1 MSFKKSQHSDNKIK
15 IRTIFDNI
23 MPMFDGDLDFR
34 LKFYA
39 KKKTTIPKFASK
51 TIDTNII
58 IRDVSSF
65 NIYIKQKFP
74 FMKTKGFLKQ
84 DFSGPLRVRVD
95 NNSNVDIS
103 LGKRTQLGYI
113 LCLPFVMN

>member
-1 MSFKKSQHSDNKIK
+1 MSSNKVHKVSNKIK
-15 IRTIFDNI
+15 IRMISDNI

-34 LKFYA
+34 VKFYA

-58 IRDVSSF
+58 IKDVTSF
-65 NIYIKQKFP
+65 NIYVKQKFHY
-74 FMKTKGFLKQ
+74 MKTKGFLKQ

-103 LGKRTQLGYI
+103 LGKRTQLGYV
-113 LCLPFVMN
+113 LGLPFVMD

>member
-34 LKFYA
+34 VKFYA

-65 NIYIKQKFP
+65 KERAHRGIETSSP
-74 FMKTKGFLKQ
+74 V
-84 DFSGPLRVRVD
+84 S
-95 NNSNVDIS
+95 SS
-103 LGKRTQLGYI
+103 
-113 LCLPFVMN
+113 